1 MKAGGEEVRMKLKH
15 LFTINIFFAIFFGV
29 TCAFFAGWALEI
41 YGLVPEAGAL
51 WTTRLAGGS
60 ILGFASLMW
69 FGRKSDS
76 VKARRAIAL
85 ALLIQD
91 SIGFAASLIIQLSGS
106 VNALGW
112 SNPVLYGLL
121 ALGYTYFLFVRPD
134 AS

>member
-1 MKAGGEEVRMKLKH
+1 MKLKH
-15 LFTINIFFAIFFGV
+15 LFTINIFFALFFGMSCV
-29 TCAFFAGWALEI
+29 FFAGWALKL
-41 YGLVPEAGAL
+41 YGLAPEPGAL

-60 ILGFASLMW
+60 ILAFATLMG

-91 SIGFAASLIIQLSGS
+91 SVGFAASLIIQLGGS

-112 SNPVLYGLL
+112 SNPVLYGALV
-121 ALGYTYFLFVRPD
+121 LGYAYFLFVRPD
-134 AS
+134 TI